1 MGSVDWVGGKGC
13 LCAAA
18 GRKSVSGE
26 GVGGEAGSGEAAQ
39 LWHPLRWPPLQ
50 GWRAFFLGKAGGLLS
65 RDVVTAL
72 RTQKLPMRG
81 LDGIQGLGPCQWQM
95 LPNRG
100 CVLGTVGSNR
110 EETLRWL

>member
-1 MGSVDWVGGKGC
+1 MPLRSCGKEERFWGGSRRG
-13 LCAAA
+13 
-18 GRKSVSGE
+18 
-26 GVGGEAGSGEAAQ
+26 GGERGAGSALAPTQVASSPGME
-39 LWHPLRWPPLQ
+39 
-50 GWRAFFLGKAGGLLS
+50 GLLS

-100 CVLGTVGSNR
+100 CVLGAVGSNW
-110 EETLRWL
+110 EETLGWF

>member
-1 MGSVDWVGGKGC
+1 MTGSGVKVASAQLREGRAFLGRES
-13 LCAAA
+13 A
-18 GRKSVSGE
+18 GRRG
-26 GVGGEAGSGEAAQ
+26 AGSGEPAQ

-100 CVLGTVGSNR
+100 CVLGTVGSNW
-110 EETLRWL
+110 EETLGWF